1 MQGHYILLVGYLSS
15 CRQFVYR
22 NPTVRDRLCQIP
34 APALEAGDC
43 RDEAAL
49 EPYRDPTTERAST
62 TSA

>member
-1 MQGHYILLVGYLSS
+1 MSRFLLLLLKPAPTTV
-15 CRQFVYR
+15 
-22 NPTVRDRLCQIP
+22 NPE
-34 APALEAGDC
+34 PALEAGDC